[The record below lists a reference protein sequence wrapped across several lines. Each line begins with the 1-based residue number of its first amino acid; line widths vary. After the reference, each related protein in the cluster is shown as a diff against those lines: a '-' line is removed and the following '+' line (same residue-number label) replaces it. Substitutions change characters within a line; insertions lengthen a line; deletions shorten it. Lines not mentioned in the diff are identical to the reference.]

1 MGKKLFTF
9 LSFLSGK
16 QENKFG
22 KKILVFGYRER
33 YKKKRERTVKFQ
45 KQFFFLIQ
53 ILNFYFLSV
62 FLSFIANGP

>member
-33 YKKKRERTVKFQ
+33 YKKKEKELLNFRNN
-45 KQFFFLIQ
+45 FFF
-53 ILNFYFLSV
+53 
-62 FLSFIANGP
+62 